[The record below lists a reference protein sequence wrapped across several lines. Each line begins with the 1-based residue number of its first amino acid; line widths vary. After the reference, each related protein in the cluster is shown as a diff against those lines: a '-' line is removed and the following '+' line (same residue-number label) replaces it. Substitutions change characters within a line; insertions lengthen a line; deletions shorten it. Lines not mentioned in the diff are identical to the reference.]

1 MNLEKYPFLKK
12 VDYPEDFRH
21 FNIEELKG
29 LSNDVREYLI
39 DTLSEVG
46 GHFASNLGVVELT
59 VALHYV
65 FNTPRDK
72 LIWDVGHQI
81 YPHKILTGRKHRLR
95 SVRRFGGLSG
105 FPKREES
112 EYDLYNTGHAGTSI
126 SQLLGEA
133 IARDLKGEDYKCIAV
148 IGDASIGCGMA
159 FEALNHGGHIKT
171 DCIVILND
179 NDMSISKN
187 VGALNSYLNKLVT
200 SKFYNKSKK
209 LWYKFVY
216 WLPILGPALKLF
228 SLKFEKALKDFF
240 LPGSLFED
248 FGFRYIG
255 PIDGHNIEELVEV
268 LDKVKNMKGPI
279 LLHVYTQ
286 KGKGFK
292 PAEKNPI
299 QYHSVSQ
306 FNRIDGTFVQK
317 NKNETISFS
326 NIVGNTLIDIFE
338 KNPKAVAITPA
349 MIEGSGLRKLYEKF
363 PDRVFDVGIAEQHA
377 LTFAGGLASGGLI
390 PYMCIYS
397 TFLNRAIDQL
407 IQDIALM
414 NLPVKLVIDR
424 GGCVGPDG
432 ETHQGLYDLGYL
444 YAIPNIRIFAPSNGA
459 ELKQFLYFMEKD
471 NQGPIAVR
479 FPKAE
484 EPLQNLDINVDIHNI
499 KPEIIKSHNT
509 SEFDIGIISIGIMK
523 NTGLEVQEKLKKS
536 GISSILIALKWVRP
550 FAKEFVEELLSNVNQ
565 FIFIEDSYEFAS
577 ASMAI
582 LEQLSSQ
589 NKGKHLRTFAFP
601 SEPIEHGTR
610 SEIFDKYNISSEKIT
625 NYLINYIENHNK
637 IKNVI

>member
-1 MNLEKYPFLKK
+1 MDLEKYPYLKK
-12 VDYPEDFRH
+12 IDYPEDFRN
-21 FNIEELKG
+21 FTLEELVH
-29 LSNDVREYLI
+29 LSNDIREYII

-65 FNTPRDK
+65 FNTPKDK
-72 LIWDVGHQI
+72 IIWDVGHQI

-95 SVRRFGGLSG
+95 SVRRFGGISG

-133 IARDLKGEDYKCIAV
+133 VARDLKGEDYKCIAV

-159 FEALNHGGHIKT
+159 FEALNHGGHLQT

-200 SKFYNKSKK
+200 SKFYNKWRK
-209 LWYKFVY
+209 LWYKFVF
-216 WLPILGPALKLF
+216 WLPILGPTLKLF
-228 SLKFEKALKDFF
+228 SLKFEKAIKDFF

-248 FGFRYIG
+248 FGFRYVG
-255 PIDGHNIEELVEV
+255 PVDGHNIAELVDV
-268 LDKVKNMKGPI
+268 LNKVKNMSGPI

-286 KGKGFK
+286 KGKGYK

-299 QYHSVSQ
+299 QFHSVSK
-306 FNRIDGTFVQK
+306 FDKKDGTFIQK
-317 NKNETISFS
+317 DSKEKISFS
-326 NIVGNTLIDIFE
+326 EIVGNTLIDIFE
-338 KNPKAVAITPA
+338 KNPRAVAITPA
-349 MIEGSGLRKLYEKF
+349 MIEGSGLRNLYEKY
-363 PDRVFDVGIAEQHA
+363 PKRVFDVGIAEQHA
-377 LTFAGGLASGGLI
+377 LAFSGALSSGGLI

-407 IQDIALM
+407 IQDVALM

-424 GGCVGPDG
+424 AGCVGPDG
-432 ETHQGLYDLGYL
+432 ETHQGLYDMGYL
-444 YAIPNIRIFAPSNGA
+444 YAIPNIRIYAPANGA
-459 ELKQFLYFMEKD
+459 ELKQMLYYMEKD
-471 NQGPIAVR
+471 QQGPIAVR

-484 EPLQNLDINVDIHNI
+484 ELIDNLNLEVDIE
-499 KPEIIKSHNT
+499 KLEPEIIPSHTRNNYDLGIIT
-509 SEFDIGIISIGIMK
+509 IGITRTIGI
-523 NTGLEVQEKLKKS
+523 EVQENLKKQ
-536 GISSILIALKWVRP
+536 GITSIIIAIRWVRP
-550 FAKEFVEELLSNVNQ
+550 LAKEFIEETLKNVNH

-582 LEQLSSQ
+582 LEQLSSV
-589 NKGKHLRTFAFP
+589 KGKHLRTFAFP
-601 SEPIEHGTR
+601 STPIEHGTR
-610 SEIFDKYNISSEKIT
+610 SEIFDKYQISSHKIT
-625 NYLINYIENHNK
+625 NYLLENVKKIDK
-637 IKNVI
+637 IKNII